1 MSTYDSYEAEAPR
14 RHRSH
19 RHHHHRDERDDPRY
33 ETTDTYVR
41 GPGIVD
47 PPYVSSRQD
56 LTLRGREDSDLS
68 VEEVPRAFPPPGA
81 DRMVLRDDRY
91 GPPARSRSVDRH
103 PQYGQYLGDTR
114 RSERDNDS
122 RLTVEKEKKGVRRRR
137 SLSRNQKIMA
147 AVGGAALAVGGKELW
162 DYRQSKSQ
170 GGERKDRNILATAA
184 VGAAGAFAGFEGAD
198 IYTKKF
204 ADKKEKEIKEKHAIA
219 YDRDGHAI
227 EYYSEEEE
235 KEKPKKS
242 RRKSLVEGAMSL
254 AGLGAA
260 AKAMGGHDDDRS
272 DRGDRHDRDRDDR
285 RRRRSSESSRGSRRT
300 RGDDDRGRG
309 KSPEGVAK
317 FQQAAKAA
325 LLAGAAEAF
334 RVRNEP
340 GGWGGA
346 KGKRILTAAIGAG
359 GVGAAAAGDN
369 PDHNS
374 KRHLLEAVV
383 GGLAGNRLINGARS
397 DDGKS
402 SHGGGGRHRSRSR
415 SAMPIAALATAGLG
429 ALAAKKHHDRSR
441 SRSRDDRRRR
451 SGSDGSLDSRDRR
464 PKRSK
469 SVTDYARKGLAALGL
484 NDAASDDR
492 HGSSRRDRDRDD
504 DSRSDVRSH
513 RSSRRHRDDR
523 DRDLDSSDDEYDR
536 NRRDDRHRDR
546 DNDDRRSTRGS
557 EGRNR
562 RVAEGK
568 QAISDSDS
576 LGSSTDD
583 NKRIKKM
590 KGKQFLTAG
599 LATVATIHAAH
610 NVYQSV
616 ERRKAGH
623 KAVAEGD
630 MTPEEAQK
638 AKAKARIRTAASV
651 GIAGLGIKGA
661 ISGKCIHLQLLF
673 FSPLANRLTPSS
685 EWKEMSEMREEYRKA
700 QVERTE
706 RHEKRC
712 HRAATRSSQGRSR
725 RASPNHRI
733 ADAPYQSSSDLSPPD
748 ARNGRQRLYI
758 DDDPY
763 APYSP
768 KLPPPPGYDPRDS
781 RDSRRR

>member
-1 MSTYDSYEAEAPR
+1 MSTYDSYETEAPR

-19 RHHHHRDERDDPRY
+19 RHHHRRDGHDPRY

-41 GPGIVD
+41 GPSIVD

-68 VEEVPRAFPPPGA
+68 IEEVPRAFPPPGT
-81 DRMVLRDDRY
+81 DDRY

-114 RSERDNDS
+114 RSERDRDDDS
-122 RLTVEKEKKGVRRRR
+122 RSTGGEKEKKG
-137 SLSRNQKIMA
+137 

-162 DYRQSKSQ
+162 DYRQSKTH

-204 ADKKEKEIKEKHAIA
+204 ADKKEKEVKEKHAIA

-227 EYYSEEEE
+227 EYYSEEEKE
-235 KEKPKKS
+235 EKPKKS
-242 RRKSLVEGAMSL
+242 RRKSILQKRWVAMS
-254 AGLGAA
+254 AE
-260 AKAMGGHDDDRS
+260 RR
-272 DRGDRHDRDRDDR
+272 DRGDRRDRDDRDDR
-285 RRRRSSESSRGSRRT
+285 RRRHSSESSRGSRRT
-300 RGDDDRGRG
+300 KGDGERGRG

-340 GGWGGA
+340 GGWNGA

-369 PDHNS
+369 PEHNS

-415 SAMPIAALATAGLG
+415 SAMPLAALATAGLG
-429 ALAAKKHHDRSR
+429 AFAAKKHHDRST
-441 SRSRDDRRRR
+441 SRS
-451 SGSDGSLDSRDRR
+451 R

-484 NDAASDDR
+484 NDAADDR
-492 HGSSRRDRDRDD
+492 HGSSRRDRDRDVA

-513 RSSRRHRDDR
+513 KSSARRHRDDRDR
-523 DRDLDSSDDEYDR
+523 DRDLDSSDDDDEHD
-536 NRRDDRHRDR
+536 RRDDEHRDT
-546 DNDDRRSTRGS
+546 DYD
-557 EGRNR
+557 GRAAQGAGR
-562 RVAEGK
+562 QK
-568 QAISDSDS
+568 QAN
-576 LGSSTDD
+576 D

-610 NVYQSV
+610 NIYQGV
-616 ERRKAGH
+616 EKRKAGH

-630 MTPEEAQK
+630 MTPEEARK
-638 AKAKARIRTAASV
+638 AKAKARMRTAASV

-661 ISGKCIHLQLLF
+661 IS
-673 FSPLANRLTPSS
+673 

-700 QVERTE
+700 QIERAE
-706 RHEKRC
+706 RHQKRC
-712 HRAATRSSQGRSR
+712 DRAATRSDQGRSR
-725 RASPNHRI
+725 RVSPSRRI

-748 ARNGRQRLYI
+748 ARNSRQRLYI

-763 APYSP
+763 APYAP
-768 KLPPPPGYDPRDS
+768 DLPRPPGFDSRDS